1 VIEEGLIV
9 PHFQKCVEALQSQV
23 ATDDEQ
29 RRILFDKAI
38 EEAASELYKNTDLLR
53 RLSYQLEDNAYLLHQ
68 QGEAALASEII
79 SLADRLREGGP
90 QPDFFTEV
98 VRYSIGAML
107 ERAIRQSQEA
117 QGQGH
122 DHDHDH
128 GHEHGEES
136 GGPEP
141 GGSEPDSPTI
151 ITP

>member
-1 VIEEGLIV
+1 MRY
-9 PHFQKCVEALQSQV
+9 F
-23 ATDDEQ
+23 
-29 RRILFDKAI
+29 
-38 EEAASELYKNTDLLR
+38 N
-53 RLSYQLEDNAYLLHQ
+53 NAYLLHQ
-68 QGEAALASEII
+68 QGEAALASQII

-117 QGQGH
+117 QDQG
-122 DHDHDH
+122 H

-141 GGSEPDSPTI
+141 VGSEPDSPTI